1 MMQRGVRE
9 ADPQTRKTKFGPT
22 FYVFKIEDVER
33 GPELRGPLT
42 WTAFGSPLCI
52 IRSSNFVFKRP
63 NFGFRQTDRQTD
75 GRTDRRNKNILDLP
89 S

>member
-63 NFGFRQTDRQTD
+63 KEIMNALTAHWRL
-75 GRTDRRNKNILDLP
+75 KN
-89 S
+89 SKAVRGC